1 MGGPYLCR
9 PAAVALSFCIQHSRL
24 PDITQRRVMVEVV
37 AVVVGGDGGEE
48 GDKLAEAT
56 LSASATPGTHSAH
69 TLSWCRVTTA
79 ESQILLPWDR
89 ALTTS
94 ISIFCFGGADD
105 EGRIQAMRCWNSL
118 ACYQTRLLANWTAV
132 NHPQA
137 AEKQEKSH
145 LGINF
150 S

>member
-37 AVVVGGDGGEE
+37 VVGDGGEE

-69 TLSWCRVTTA
+69 TLS
-79 ESQILLPWDR
+79 
-89 ALTTS
+89 
-94 ISIFCFGGADD
+94 
-105 EGRIQAMRCWNSL
+105 
-118 ACYQTRLLANWTAV
+118 
-132 NHPQA
+132 
-137 AEKQEKSH
+137 
-145 LGINF
+145 
-150 S
+150 